1 MMYKQTRDDNEGRGL
16 QALFPVG
23 MNLLIK
29 QDDVETI
36 KQDDVGMNLP
46 IKQDDV
52 QTDMMTMKGED
63 YRHSFQ

>member
-29 QDDVETI
+29 QDDVET
-36 KQDDVGMNLP
+36 DDNEGRGLQALFPVGMNLP

-52 QTDMMTMKGED
+52 QTDT
-63 YRHSFQ
+63 